1 MNHPGANGENPATE
15 AGGDAEALS
24 ADFAQHRER
33 LWRMVRFRMDRRL
46 AGRVDPDDV
55 LQEAYLDALKRLAHR
70 DGTTP
75 ESRFIWLRM
84 IVMQTLVDVHRRHM
98 ETEMRDARRDVS
110 MHLAASPQA
119 TSVCL
124 AAQLAGS
131 MTSPSRAAQ
140 RDETMQVLVS
150 ALATMEPIDQEII
163 ALRHFED
170 LTNGEVAAALDIKP
184 TAASNRYVRAI
195 TRLRG
200 VLESIPG
207 AYLDETESADGD
219 R

>member
-1 MNHPGANGENPATE
+1 MNTSGANGEPPSTQP
-15 AGGDAEALS
+15 GGGEETLS
-24 ADFAQHRER
+24 ADFTLHRER

-55 LQEAYLDALKRLAHR
+55 LQEAYLDAVKRITHR
-70 DGTTP
+70 DDSTP
-75 ESRFIWLRM
+75 ESRFLWLRM
-84 IVMQTLVDVHRRHM
+84 IVMQTLIDVHRRHM

-110 MHLAASPQA
+110 MQLAVNPQA

-124 AAQLAGS
+124 AVQLAGS

-140 RDETMQVLVS
+140 RDETMRVLVA
-150 ALATMEPIDQEII
+150 ALATMEPIDQEVI

-170 LTNGEVAAALDIKP
+170 LTNGEVAVALGLKP

-195 TRLRG
+195 ARLRS
-200 VLESIPG
+200 VLESIPAIRTG
-207 AYLDETESADGD
+207 ETEPADGD
-219 R
+219 